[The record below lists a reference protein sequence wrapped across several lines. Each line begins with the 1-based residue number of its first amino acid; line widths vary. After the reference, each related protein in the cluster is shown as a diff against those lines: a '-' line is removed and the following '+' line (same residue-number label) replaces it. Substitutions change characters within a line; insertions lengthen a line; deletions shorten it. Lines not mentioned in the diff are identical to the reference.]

1 MKYQKCSNIKLYK
14 TTNKK
19 QMKILFNS
27 SLMTD
32 KKQLLLIVII
42 YIISSYYLT
51 ESKYIFTFIIY
62 ISCFNY
68 IFEIINESIEIIN
81 DKHGCE
87 YNIYTKMSKDIIGAG
102 KSMLSFLN
110 YIIYIYIFKD
120 TKKKKIYNIS
130 ILLIGLLHNINF

>member
-1 MKYQKCSNIKLYK
+1 MKYEKCTKKKLYE
-14 TTNKK
+14 TTNVK
-19 QMKILFNS
+19 QLDTFLNS
-27 SLMTD
+27 SMISE
-32 KKQLLLIVII
+32 KKELILILLI
-42 YIISSYYLT
+42 YIISSYFLT
-51 ESKYIFTFIIY
+51 KNKLEFSLICY
-62 ISCFNY
+62 ISFFCY